1 MNMHIASPAV
11 KPHIEDTPG
20 ERDLLLTALR
30 AASARSRLITNELDL
45 IGVSLRH
52 KAINCEQCLEWLK
65 DEDLLHWVHLW
76 SREAA
81 R

>member
-20 ERDLLLTALR
+20 ERDLLLTAIR
-30 AASARSRLITNELDL
+30 AASARSLITNELNS

-65 DEDLLHWVHLW
+65 DEGLLHWIHLGP
-76 SREAA
+76 EVA